1 MASHVSVSNAVR
13 PPAEQVLD
21 QLDRI
26 LRTPGF
32 TDYPRT
38 AALLKYVVEETL
50 AGRAE
55 ELKESTIGIE
65 VFGRDPGYDS
75 KVDSIVRTQARRL
88 REKLRQYYDEAAD
101 DPIQISIPKGGY
113 VPEFQLI
120 HPLPARPAQRP
131 APRIW
136 AVAAAAAVLI
146 AIVVALSWR
155 RVAAREVSWPA
166 IAVLP
171 FANLDPS
178 HPHDTLIYGMTEDLE
193 RDLSH
198 IKNLRIHA
206 TPPAVQLT
214 TAERSDY
221 IALSRKLA
229 VEALVDGTVDASGI
243 RVSLIRASDGTILW
257 AGSFAVDEPIGG
269 VERRIESGVSK
280 ALGMTLPAGASSRP
294 ENPKAHDLFFAGR
307 TLWAT
312 REAGKTREAIGL
324 FEQALAIDPNYAL
337 AYMGIADAY
346 ALMVSHAQ
354 IDSKIGLERGEAAAR
369 KALELDPALAE
380 AHAALGL
387 IVGQEGHMKEAETE
401 YLRAIEL
408 NPSYDRAYAR
418 EGTLKFSLGDF
429 PAAERLL
436 RESERLNPYA
446 MSLPL
451 IRAEIYYN
459 WRRYKDS
466 EDLIR
471 QVQTA
476 DPDNTLTLLLLARD
490 QFAEH
495 HPEQAVETERKA
507 IAERPDELLYKWE
520 MVPYL
525 YASGHREEAA
535 RLLDYVQH
543 PPTGDPVNALALAGI
558 YGRIGDKEKTL
569 SWLDQAWKD
578 RITEIPSIR
587 WDPVYDPIRD
597 DPRYKALLAKIV
609 ANTE

>member
-1 MASHVSVSNAVR
+1 MASRVSVSHAVH
-13 PPAEQVLD
+13 PSAEHVRD

-26 LRTPGF
+26 LRTPDF
-32 TDYPRT
+32 ADYPRT

-50 AGRAE
+50 AGRSDA
-55 ELKESTIGIE
+55 LKESTIGIE

-88 REKLRQYYDEAAD
+88 REKLRQYYEEAAD
-101 DPIQISIPKGGY
+101 DAIQIAIPKGGY
-113 VPEFQLI
+113 IPEFQLVQ
-120 HPLPARPAQRP
+120 PLPARPAQKP
-131 APRIW
+131 GPRIW
-136 AVAAAAAVLI
+136 AIAAAAILLV
-146 AIVVALSWR
+146 IVVAFSWR
-155 RVAAREVSWPA
+155 RVAAREVSLPA

-178 HPHDTLIYGMTEDLE
+178 HPRDTLIYGMTEDLE
-193 RDLSH
+193 RDLSR
-198 IKNLRIHA
+198 IKSLRIHA

-214 TAERSDY
+214 AAERSDY

-269 VERRIESGVSK
+269 VERRIETNVAK
-280 ALGMTLPAGASSRP
+280 VLGMTLPAVASSRP
-294 ENPKAHDLFFAGR
+294 EIPKAHDLFFAGR

-324 FEQALAIDPNYAL
+324 FQQALAIDPNYAL

-354 IDSKIGLERGEAAAR
+354 IDSRIGLERGEAAAR
-369 KALELDPALAE
+369 KALELDPSLAE

-387 IVGQEGHMKEAETE
+387 IVGQEGHMKEAEIE

-466 EDLIR
+466 EDLIH

-476 DPDNTLTLLLLARD
+476 DPDNALTFLLLARD

-507 IAERPDELLYKWE
+507 IAEKPDELLYKWE

-543 PPTGDPVNALALAGI
+543 PPTGDPVNSLALAGI

-578 RITEIPSIR
+578 GITEIPSIR
-587 WDPVYDPIRD
+587 WDPVYDLIRD
-597 DPRYKALLAKIV
+597 DPRYKELLAKIL
-609 ANTE
+609 ANIQ